1 MKSFYQDVANPR
13 WVDSP
18 AAAGGFANSISEDG
32 DGYFFQS
39 SIDLDFLRFVLIS
52 DGPFLIL
59 EYLLCR
65 HNFRFSRISPWAT
78 RTRFTATRTPTAS
91 TRVPWYVRV
100 WSQYKSASP

>member
-1 MKSFYQDVANPR
+1 MKSFYEDVANPR

-18 AAAGGFANSISEDG
+18 AAAGGFANSISEESLKTG
-32 DGYFFQS
+32 WIFLSASSSWKLQS
-39 SIDLDFLRFVLIS
+39 SIDFLRFVLIS

-78 RTRFTATRTPTAS
+78 ITTRFTATGAPTAS
-91 TRVPWYVRV
+91 TRVPW
-100 WSQYKSASP
+100 